1 MSKATKPFLSNKFR
15 RPANSKEHNDEHEIY
30 QPPEQKVKF
39 SCLCLAILLALLL
52 PGCGPTTA
60 PASPLNASEADLAAI
75 RQTASDYIDGWYTGD
90 AERMERSLYDFLSKR
105 WIVDDRVDST
115 TKWEMVD
122 MTKGGGG
129 KDYPGKKKSTVTI
142 LDVYENIAVVK
153 CDSPEYIDYL
163 QIGKVKGKWII
174 INVLWAEKKSE

>member
-1 MSKATKPFLSNKFR
+1 MNTKMISRQSKTLKFR
-15 RPANSKEHNDEHEIY
+15 S
-30 QPPEQKVKF
+30 V
-39 SCLCLAILLALLL
+39 CLTMLLALLL
-52 PGCGPTTA
+52 AACSPLAA
-60 PASPLNASEADLAAI
+60 PATPFDASNADLAAI
-75 RQTASDYIDGWYTGD
+75 QQTASDYIDGWYTGD

-105 WIVDDRVDST
+105 WIVDDRVDTT

-129 KDYPGKKKSTVTI
+129 KDYPGEKKSTVTI

-163 QIGKVKGKWII
+163 QIGRVNGKWII